1 MEEPT
6 PEDLTNLRPL
16 TTPSRRPLSRRTT
29 LWNQDQPKWTMARR
43 RERRKGQSPRSS
55 KRWAHGESF
64 TTEWWFQTKR
74 RRKFNSRDGHSKMPP
89 KKWMCPRSPSMITY
103 SSSGSA
109 RSLALTLKRIVK
121 ARWEHLELLLSK
133 RRMSSRNKQA
143 TLKYL
148 PNPSLKKINE
158 ILATYWCAKVCY
170 HLWIKSINKRMLDL
184 RI

>member
-1 MEEPT
+1 
-6 PEDLTNLRPL
+6 
-16 TTPSRRPLSRRTT
+16 
-29 LWNQDQPKWTMARR
+29 
-43 RERRKGQSPRSS
+43 
-55 KRWAHGESF
+55 
-64 TTEWWFQTKR
+64 
-74 RRKFNSRDGHSKMPP
+74 
-89 KKWMCPRSPSMITY
+89 
-103 SSSGSA
+103 
-109 RSLALTLKRIVK
+109 
-121 ARWEHLELLLSK
+121 LLSK